1 MKDTEVSTPAK
12 ANAFGATKG
21 TARLTMRTPKAATV
35 AAAMA
40 ALSIMSASPGHA
52 QTDAAAVGPLPAD
65 APPPV
70 RNALSEG
77 VAAIVNDEIISTYDL
92 GQRVLLLLVTTG
104 VRPTQQ
110 NMPQIEAQALASLTD
125 ERLETEEIRKQEKAQ
140 KFTIMADDAEVNDN
154 LKRIAQGNNTTADQ
168 LLKSLA
174 SAGVQ
179 SQTLREQL
187 RAQISWSHWIQGR
200 YGGSRIKIGEDQIN
214 EVLRQIQAQAE
225 QPQYQLSEIFIDA
238 ARVGGID
245 AATTGAQQLVAQL
258 QQGAPFAAVA
268 RQFSAASTAA
278 NGGDAGWLTTVEL
291 PAELRDAVAELR
303 PGQLSRPI
311 VTQTGVYIV
320 FLRDK
325 RSGAG
330 EELVSLKQA
339 AIGLTASASDADVAA
354 ATAKLVAL
362 RAQIT
367 GCDMLETTAAKVD
380 GVIAGDLGEA
390 NVKDLRPSFRDAVSS
405 LKVGQVSEPIRT
417 EAGLHLIALCGQRR
431 SGATIPSREEIQD
444 RLEDQQLSLVSR
456 RYLRDL
462 RNSATIE
469 TR

>member
-1 MKDTEVSTPAK
+1 
-12 ANAFGATKG
+12 
-21 TARLTMRTPKAATV
+21 MRTTKPATV

-40 ALSIMSASPGHA
+40 ALSIMSAAGPGHA
-52 QTDAAAVGPLPAD
+52 QTDAPPVGPAPGD
-65 APPPV
+65 AAPPV

-125 ERLETEEIRKQEKAQ
+125 ERLETQEIRKQEKAQ

-179 SQTLREQL
+179 PQTLREQL

-291 PAELRDAVAELR
+291 PAELRDAVADLR

-311 VTQTGVYIV
+311 VAQTGVYIV

-339 AIGLTASASDADVAA
+339 AIGLTANASDADVAA
-354 ATAKLVAL
+354 AQAKLVAL
-362 RAQIT
+362 KAQIT
-367 GCDMLETTAAKVD
+367 SCDMLEATAAKVD

-444 RLEDQQLSLVSR
+444 RLEDQQLALISR